1 MPPTFRRTA
10 ETMARVEQIARLLGA
25 RAAFEFRHPGWFRD
39 EVVRWAERVGFTLV
53 SVDSPD
59 VTWIVSTGGV
69 VYLRMHGRTFW
80 YSHRYE
86 ENELRAVAE
95 EVARLRPDK
104 VYIFFNNNHSML
116 DNARTM
122 LNILKSVSDQIN
134 SEV

>member
-1 MPPTFRRTA
+1 M
-10 ETMARVEQIARLLGA
+10 
-25 RAAFEFRHPGWFRD
+25 
-39 EVVRWAERVGFTLV
+39 

-80 YSHRYE
+80 YSQHYE
-86 ENELRAVAE
+86 EDELRAVAE

-104 VYIFFNNNHSML
+104 AYIFFNNNHSML

-122 LNILKSVSDQIN
+122 LIILKSFSNQIN